1 MDNKETGMLIRKI
14 RQEHGWKLVELAE
27 KLEISFSSLSKIENG
42 TQDITYTML
51 RKICNQY
58 DISLSNFFQQLEN
71 SINLDTEKIEPDE
84 IDVLTEIMKE
94 VEKLSAVQQK
104 ALYIL
109 LKQR

>member
-14 RQEHGWKLVELAE
+14 RQEHGWKLVDLAE
-27 KLEISFSSLSKIENG
+27 KLDISFSSLSKIENG

-51 RKICNQY
+51 RKICNQF
-58 DISLSNFFQQLEN
+58 DISLSQFFRQLEN
-71 SINLDTEKIEPDE
+71 SINIDAEKIEAEE
-84 IDVLTEIMKE
+84 IDVLAEITKE
-94 VEKLSAVQQK
+94 IEKLSVVQQK